1 MTLLD
6 IALHEEAKVGKL
18 INSFVDESLIL
29 EKYFDNI
36 FENQLAKTAF
46 IGQIGTY
53 TKFDLTPLDIQ
64 YSQEEHEFR
73 IVCLNEELDE
83 LHTANEENNKY
94 EIIDAIVDYLIFTVG
109 TAYRADYIVETA
121 ICLPIDIK
129 NEAYLLA
136 QDIIYNNGG
145 DVYSS
150 FFDINKKY
158 VEELE
163 SLDYILDKDEYVV
176 TLSKMVSSSLVML
189 EYIDNPEKEMKQYY
203 ERVLYANNSKQIGGN
218 SKRGS
223 FAIDLVKPEGWKAPS
238 FEGLNF

>member
-6 IALHEEAKVGKL
+6 KALHEEAKVGKL

-53 TKFDLTPLDIQ
+53 TKFGLTPMDIQ

-83 LHTANEENNKY
+83 LHTANEENNRH

-129 NEAYLLA
+129 NESHLLA

-163 SLDYILDKDEYVV
+163 SLDYILDEDEYIV

-223 FAIDLVKPEGWKAPS
+223 FAIDLVKPEGWKAPT